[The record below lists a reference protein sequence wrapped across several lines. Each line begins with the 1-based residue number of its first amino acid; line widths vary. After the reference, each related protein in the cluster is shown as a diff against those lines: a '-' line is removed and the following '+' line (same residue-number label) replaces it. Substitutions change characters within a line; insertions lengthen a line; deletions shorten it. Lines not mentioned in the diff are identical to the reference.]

1 MSTRSNIAIELEDKT
16 IKVVYCHSDGYISG
30 VGKTL
35 LENYK
40 NYDDVLKLIN
50 HGGISSLA
58 DNLNDTSFY
67 CRDWGRKN
75 EDKPIQYNNE
85 FCMMYEMTGATMIE
99 YLYLFKNN
107 EWFVSKSCY
116 ISKNKLPKNAYDLG
130 VSSWTNF
137 KLVKSF
143 KKELGHK
150 ATMTEREMIGQI
162 GQMLS
167 KNFKADNIVI
177 QGIKAKSKREVN

>member
-16 IKVVYCHSDGYISG
+16 IKLVYCHSDGYISG

-35 LENYK
+35 LNNYK

-75 EDKPIQYNNE
+75 EDKPMQYNNE
-85 FCMMYEMTGATMIE
+85 FCMMYDMTGATMIE

-107 EWFVSKSCY
+107 DWYVSKSHY
-116 ISKNKLPKNAYDLG
+116 IKKSKLNKNAYDVGLCY
-130 VSSWTNF
+130 WTNF
-137 KLVKSF
+137 QKVSKF
-143 KKELGHK
+143 KKELSDNVQLTEKQMIANIGSMLK
-150 ATMTEREMIGQI
+150 ASFG
-162 GQMLS
+162 
-167 KNFKADNIVI
+167 DNVEI
-177 QGIKAKSKREVN
+177 QGQKVKSKREVN